1 MDTIDLAKSIEQ
13 EKLAKYKIEMQEVR
27 QLFIKATGAFF
38 VIWYNSTARHYVV
51 SGSQNSISLGKDQLT
66 QLKAKLKDL
75 TDNAEKCANDF
86 LSADSLWC
94 HSSSKGEDNFV
105 SAYSQYGSKYPDI
118 IDQPIRKGLGK
129 LGILLE
135 EYGYNVVTKAGSYGD
150 EVSVWNNKNVSPY
163 PTNPV
168 PYYPDSLDWSSDMK
182 ALMKRYNE
190 LCKQAHEAYSNIN
203 RFQQSKIDKQAAD
216 LWDSV

>member
-1 MDTIDLAKSIEQ
+1 M
-13 EKLAKYKIEMQEVR
+13 
-27 QLFIKATGAFF
+27 
-38 VIWYNSTARHYVV
+38 
-51 SGSQNSISLGKDQLT
+51 GKDQLA

-75 TDNAEKCANDF
+75 TDNAEKGANDF
-86 LSADSLWC
+86 LSADSLWR
-94 HSSSKGEDNFV
+94 HLSSKGEDYYV
-105 SAYSQYGSKYPDI
+105 SAYSQFGSKYPEI

-129 LGILLE
+129 LGVLLE
-135 EYGYNVVTKAGSYGD
+135 EYGYNVATKAGSYSE
-150 EVSVWNNKNVSPY
+150 EVSVWNNKNVTPY

-182 ALMKRYNE
+182 ALMKRYDE
-190 LCKQAHEAYSNIN
+190 LCKQAQEAYSNIN

>member
-1 MDTIDLAKSIEQ
+1 MSFCPPILYGGIYHKMKEI
-13 EKLAKYKIEMQEVR
+13 I
-27 QLFIKATGAFF
+27 LFLLF
-38 VIWYNSTARHYVV
+38 
-51 SGSQNSISLGKDQLT
+51 
-66 QLKAKLKDL
+66 
-75 TDNAEKCANDF
+75 AN
-86 LSADSLWC
+86 
-94 HSSSKGEDNFV
+94 
-105 SAYSQYGSKYPDI
+105 GSKCPEI

-129 LGILLE
+129 LGVLLE
-135 EYGYNVVTKAGSYGD
+135 EYGYNVATKSGSYGY

-182 ALMKRYNE
+182 VLMKRYDE
-190 LCKQAHEAYSNIN
+190 LCKQAHEAYSNIK